1 MSNTPEHPP
10 KRPRPQ
16 SGDAAKTTP
25 REGAGSTVKTAP
37 RKPLVREAAPAVSE
51 GIVKAAA
58 DKSAPRDSG
67 RDPGA
72 RPRKAVPIRREPR
85 RTETPSPAPARQINS
100 LEDLGALLKTKREI
114 QGLTRKD
121 VVVKIKIPL
130 EQLESIE
137 DGRLSSLPPVFAKGF
152 LRVYANEL
160 GLDAEAILEDYRRM
174 TGGFKN
180 EPASR
185 EPLAPRYVESSVG
198 NGRRW
203 RPGPRFL
210 VATALVAAAVG
221 ATIWLWPSL
230 KGFIPFM
237 GDSVRMETEVQPA
250 SGPLVP
256 VVVVENDPDTMT
268 AATGSLESPIESDET
283 APATAPEPELNGG
296 TLTLSSLRDNVW
308 VQVVVDG
315 RPPQHLILKTGQQ
328 ATWEADKYVTV
339 TSGLANSLNVI
350 WNGQDLGSLQDLTPQ
365 RKSPIA
371 EIRFPR
377 G

>member
-1 MSNTPEHPP
+1 MSNTPEQPP

-16 SGDAAKTTP
+16 SGDAAKIAP
-25 REGAGSTVKTAP
+25 REGVGSAAKTAL
-37 RKPLVREAAPAVSE
+37 RKPLPRETAPAVSE
-51 GIVKAAA
+51 GIVRPASDKAV
-58 DKSAPRDSG
+58 SRDSG

-72 RPRKAVPIRREPR
+72 RPRKTVPIRREPR
-85 RTETPSPAPARQINS
+85 RTEAPSLGPARQIAS
-100 LEDLGALLKTKREI
+100 LEDLGALLKTRREI

-121 VVVKIKIPL
+121 VVGKIKIPI

-152 LRVYANEL
+152 LRVYANEV
-160 GLDAEAILEDYRRM
+160 GLDAEDILENYRRM

-203 RPGPRFL
+203 RPGPRL
-210 VATALVAAAVG
+210 VVAIVLVAAAVG

-230 KGFIPFM
+230 KGFIPFL
-237 GDSVRMETEVQPA
+237 GGSARSETETRPA
-250 SGPLVP
+250 SELPP
-256 VVVVENDPDTMT
+256 VVVVENDPNTVT
-268 AATGSLESPIESDET
+268 AATGSLESPGDSSRT
-283 APATAPEPELNGG
+283 VPAPAPEPELNGG
-296 TLTLSSLRDNVW
+296 TLTLSSQRDNVW

-315 RPPQHLILKTGQQ
+315 RPPQHLLLKAKQQ
-328 ATWEADKYVTV
+328 ATWKADKYVTV
-339 TSGLANSLNVI
+339 TSGLANALDVT
-350 WNGQDLGSLQDLTPQ
+350 WNDQNLGSLQELTPE